1 MYDFQYELEGG
12 EGTRN
17 KIVFISWS
25 PDEGALVMVSF
36 ILSSLRYR
44 IAILHFET
52 KGSGIGFQGVLC
64 RSSLTLAAIAQN
76 DLRIVKGEPQERPHW
91 TSNGGSGKPR

>member
-25 PDEGALVMVSF
+25 PDEGALVMVSLVIPF
-36 ILSSLRYR
+36 PRHHITIL
-44 IAILHFET
+44 
-52 KGSGIGFQGVLC
+52 
-64 RSSLTLAAIAQN
+64 
-76 DLRIVKGEPQERPHW
+76 
-91 TSNGGSGKPR
+91 

>member
-25 PDEGALVMVSF
+25 PDEGALVMVSLVLPF
-36 ILSSLRYR
+36 PRCYT
-44 IAILHFET
+44 AILRLESEARGAEFE
-52 KGSGIGFQGVLC
+52 GNRVNLG
-64 RSSLTLAAIAQN
+64 
-76 DLRIVKGEPQERPHW
+76 
-91 TSNGGSGKPR
+91 